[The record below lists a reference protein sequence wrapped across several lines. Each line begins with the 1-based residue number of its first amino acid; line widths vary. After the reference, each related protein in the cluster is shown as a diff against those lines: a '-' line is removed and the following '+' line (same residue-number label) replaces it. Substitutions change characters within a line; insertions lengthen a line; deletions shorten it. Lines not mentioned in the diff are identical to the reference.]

1 MFLHGGTVIL
11 WKSYKQTLIDT
22 STNHFETIAL
32 YKAACEC
39 VWLRRVIDHIQVS
52 CGSKPIR
59 SPTIIYEDKLLVL
72 LRCNHVM

>member
-39 VWLRRVIDHIQVS
+39 VWLRRVIDHI
-52 CGSKPIR
+52 
-59 SPTIIYEDKLLVL
+59 
-72 LRCNHVM
+72 